1 MYTVSKICIE
11 LEKRKRYLLLGL
23 TSYSLHRI
31 MHCSSRCS
39 VKSLGGHAYQMQA
52 LPAGIPRTFKQPV
65 SIELARQP
73 ALEKLGDNY
82 VFHKMKFCSKE
93 GWWPRCQVYFS
104 FSLYLGHLM
113 PRHIPSHPLAHV
125 SLFPEMTLFS
135 RHSLVTTTMKIEISF
150 ISRILFGT
158 RFGALA

>member
-1 MYTVSKICIE
+1 
-11 LEKRKRYLLLGL
+11 
-23 TSYSLHRI
+23 
-31 MHCSSRCS
+31 
-39 VKSLGGHAYQMQA
+39 MQT

-73 ALEKLGDNY
+73 ALDKLGDNY
-82 VFHKMKFCSKE
+82 VFHKMKFCSEE
-93 GWWPRCQVYFS
+93 GRWPRCQVYFS

-135 RHSLVTTTMKIEISF
+135 RHSLVTIMMKIQISF
-150 ISRILFGT
+150 ISRILSGTLFGLLHNL
-158 RFGALA
+158 FEKKFVKHNDLVICFSFLAQIIKLAGRKDWSSLF